1 MRRCLFTRGVL
12 MSAAIGTAIW
22 LLIPQPGRAQY
33 PTATALAGAAQP
45 AAPGHSHPPGQEH
58 KDDHAHDEG
67 AAHEHP
73 PVPAEYQRAHIP
85 AFVWTDQWMIS
96 RGEAIHLERCA
107 ICHGQTG
114 DGKGPAAAGLPLKP
128 ADFRGAMVN
137 EMRGN
142 YWFWRVSEGGA
153 VEPFASKNSVMPAW
167 KEVLSVEDRWAVIAY
182 HHTFSGHTGPHVT
195 SEHPEM
201 VADHHVGQS
210 NMSGAPKVPASASA
224 PTTPPTTQS
233 SGSGHRH

>member
-12 MSAAIGTAIW
+12 MSAAIGMAVW
-22 LLIPQPGRAQY
+22 LLIPQPGGAHD
-33 PTATALAGAAQP
+33 PAATATPSA
-45 AAPGHSHPPGQEH
+45 AAPGHAHPPGQDREH
-58 KDDHAHDEG
+58 DHGRHEEEAHV
-67 AAHEHP
+67 HP
-73 PVPAEYQRAHIP
+73 AVPAEYQRAHVP
-85 AFVWTDQWMIS
+85 SFVWTDQRMIA

-107 ICHGQTG
+107 VCHGQMG

-128 ADFRGAMVN
+128 ADFRSAMVN

-201 VADHHVGQS
+201 VAGHHAGHG
-210 NMSGAPKVPASASA
+210 NMSGAPTLPASTSA
-224 PTTPPTTQS
+224 PTTTPTTQS